1 MVHWKTAAFVMIVIN
16 TLVDKIICVAR
27 LMPIDYHGYIIYS
40 NCNIN
45 ECILNV
51 CDPYSTRT

>member
-1 MVHWKTAAFVMIVIN
+1 LVHWKPAIFITILIN

-27 LMPIDYHGYIIYS
+27 LMQIEYHIYIIYS
-40 NCNIN
+40 NCNMT

-51 CDPYSTRT
+51 CDPYSTRV